1 MSSLWRTNRQP
12 RRRVA
17 AITSLEALEGRQL
30 MTAKAAQVGFQED
43 ASNGVNTLFITGTNK
58 NDVITI
64 NDDGTGNAGGITVT
78 VGTGNVYT
86 AQAGVGEIALLGKG
100 GNDTVVYNL
109 NGDLVAPRVVLAD
122 LGGGNDKFTGNL
134 QGAINSSTGLDLE
147 VYGSAGNDTMTT
159 NQIGSTLV
167 GNAVVY
173 FQGDAGNDKL
183 TYNGIGQIAAGAS
196 FSPEFSGGA
205 GNDTIQS
212 NFAGVIDGYYMYN
225 LTADGGAGNDKI
237 MTNVTVG
244 AGSTGSVG
252 SSSSTPAAI
261 DAGAGNDTIQF
272 AVTVDPAATQAQVF
286 AVAYGNKGKDTVT
299 RTANVT
305 DDTTNEKSSLL
316 S

>member
-1 MSSLWRTNRQP
+1 MSSSWGTGRKP
-12 RRRVA
+12 RRKFA
-17 AITSLEALEGRQL
+17 ALANLEGLEGRQL
-30 MTAKAAQVGFQED
+30 MAANAAQVGFQED
-43 ASNGVNTLFITGTNK
+43 ASNSVNTLFITGTNK

-64 NDDGTGNAGGITVT
+64 NDDGTGNAGNITVT
-78 VGTGNVYT
+78 VGNGNVYT
-86 AQAGVGEIALLGKG
+86 AKAAVGEIALLGKG

-122 LGGGNDKFTGNL
+122 LGAGNDKFTGNL
-134 QGAINSSTGLDLE
+134 VGAINSTSGLDLE

-159 NQIGSTLV
+159 NQVGSTLV

-173 FQGDAGNDKL
+173 FQGDAGNDRL

-212 NFAGVIDGYYMYN
+212 NFAGVINGYYMYN

-237 MTNVTVG
+237 TNLVTVG

-261 DAGAGNDTIQF
+261 DGGAGNDTIQF
-272 AVTVDPAATQAQVF
+272 AVNVDPAATQAQVF

-305 DDTTNEKSSLL
+305 DDTSNEKSSLL

>member
-1 MSSLWRTNRQP
+1 MSSPWGMSRKP
-12 RRRVA
+12 RRKVA
-17 AITSLEALEGRQL
+17 ALSSLEVLEGRQL

-43 ASNGVNTLFITGTNK
+43 ASDGVNTLFITGTNK

-64 NDDGTGNAGGITVT
+64 NDDGTGNAGNITVT
-78 VGTGNVYT
+78 VGNGNVYT
-86 AQAGVGEIALLGKG
+86 AKAGVGEIALLGKG

-109 NGDLVAPRVVLAD
+109 NGDLLAPRVVLAD
-122 LGGGNDKFTGNL
+122 LGAGNDKFTDNIL
-134 QGAINSSTGLDLE
+134 GAINSGSGLDLE

-159 NQIGSTLV
+159 NQVGSTLV

-173 FQGDAGNDKL
+173 FQGDAGNDRL

-196 FSPEFSGGA
+196 FSPEFSGGT

-212 NFAGVIDGYYMYN
+212 NFAGVINGYYMYN

-237 MTNVTVG
+237 NATVTVG

-272 AVTVDPAATQAQVF
+272 AVNVDPAATQAQVF

-305 DDTTNEKSSLL
+305 DDPSNEKSSLL